1 LEDSSCVERLLV
13 VVVAGIELVVLL
25 SSELVL
31 FVLVAAF
38 VVTFLKS

>member
-38 VVTFLKS
+38 VVTLLKS